1 MSDKFWK
8 TYYPPNGWNCKCTV
22 VQVLKDR
29 HKATDPE
36 EAMSRGAEALAKDK
50 KGMFNFN
57 SGIER
62 RTFPAYKHTP
72 SPAAPP
78 ATRQNSTWQQA
89 FLTMRSAQL
98 VKLLKKK
105 LCISLVKKR

>member
-1 MSDKFWK
+1 MRPEHAALNGVTLPMSDKFWK
-8 TYYPPNGWNCKCTV
+8 TYYPPNGWNCRCTV

-57 SGIER
+57 SGIEQ
-62 RTFPAYKHTP
+62 RTFPAYNP
-72 SPAAPP
+72 YMISRC
-78 ATRQNSTWQQA
+78 ATCDKAKLNLA
-89 FLTMRSAQL
+89 FIPDNQVCQDLS
-98 VKLLKKK
+98 
-105 LCISLVKKR
+105 S